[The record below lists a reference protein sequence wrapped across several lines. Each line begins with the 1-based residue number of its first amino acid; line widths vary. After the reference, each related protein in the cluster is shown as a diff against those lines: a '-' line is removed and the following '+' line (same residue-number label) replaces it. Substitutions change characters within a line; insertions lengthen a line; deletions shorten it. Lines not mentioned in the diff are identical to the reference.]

1 MDQPGL
7 RFLWVALVLV
17 LFSEFLTGCG
27 AGAASASHPA
37 PGSSYQAT
45 VTAPAAGA
53 GIVTSSPP
61 GINCP
66 PTCSASFAPN
76 TIIKLS
82 AAPSAGYIF
91 GGWNGNC
98 SGTGV
103 CNLVMDSPEKVT
115 PIFSSANAN
124 VVAYVFTADALELKS
139 SEFALLSDGELQ
151 VTGHTLQP
159 MVFTGTAH
167 GLVAALPTF
176 NGRPT
181 STLQSYVLKAD
192 GSLRPAGQPVT
203 LAMDQFVSLA
213 SDQNYVYA
221 TTDEGLFAFV
231 DQTTGLSPLLP
242 IQQTIPPPAPCTPA
256 QENANLCR
264 NAGVLMLSNANAF
277 LLQMSTGQFGPPLYE
292 LSAFDRSQG
301 QLTAE
306 QFVAGGVISTGI
318 FAPTPDGN
326 FVYAM
331 DLASNRVFRYARNG
345 NGSFETNVLANGQQ
359 LADGFI
365 QLIMSANGSF
375 LFGAVSDSAES
386 PRIRVFR
393 ITASSGALTE
403 VNGSPFLTGEYYMVG
418 ATLDPTGHFLL
429 AVHSS
434 CNGSPPCMGPGKLVA
449 MRINPS
455 TGTMSVA
462 SDVEDGQDPYTV
474 SAVSISQ

>member
-1 MDQPGL
+1 M
-7 RFLWVALVLV
+7 RFLWVVLVLI

-27 AGAASASHPA
+27 AGAALASHPA
-37 PGSSYQAT
+37 PGPSYQAT

-53 GIVTSSPP
+53 GIVTSNPP
-61 GINCP
+61 GIECP
-66 PTCSASFAPN
+66 PTCSAGFPPN

-82 AAPSAGYIF
+82 ATPSAGYLF
-91 GGWNGNC
+91 GGWSGNC

-103 CNLVMDSPEKVT
+103 CNLMMDSSESVT
-115 PIFSSANAN
+115 PIFSSANKS
-124 VVAYVFTADALELKS
+124 VVAYVFTPDALELKS
-139 SEFALLSDGELQ
+139 SEFALLSDRALRA
-151 VTGHTLQP
+151 TSHTLQP
-159 MVFTGTAH
+159 MLFTGPAH
-167 GLVAALPTF
+167 GLVVALPTP

-192 GSLRPAGQPVT
+192 GSLRPTGQPVI

-221 TTDEGLFAFV
+221 ATDEGLFGFV
-231 DQTTGLSPLLP
+231 DQSTGLSPLSP
-242 IQQTIPPPAPCTPA
+242 IQQTIPPPAPCTLA
-256 QENANLCR
+256 QENANVCR

-277 LLQMSTGQFGPPLYE
+277 LLQISTGQSSPPLYE
-292 LSAFDRSQG
+292 LSAFARSQG
-301 QLTAE
+301 QLTEE
-306 QFVAGGVISTGI
+306 QSVAGGVISTGI

-326 FVYAM
+326 FIYAM

-345 NGSFETNVLANGQQ
+345 NGSFETNVLANGQS

-365 QLIMSANGSF
+365 QLIISADGSF
-375 LFGAVSDSAES
+375 LFGPVSDSAES

-403 VNGSPFLTGEYYMVG
+403 VKGSPFLTGEYYMVG

-449 MRINPS
+449 MRIDPS

-474 SAVSISQ
+474 SAVPISQ